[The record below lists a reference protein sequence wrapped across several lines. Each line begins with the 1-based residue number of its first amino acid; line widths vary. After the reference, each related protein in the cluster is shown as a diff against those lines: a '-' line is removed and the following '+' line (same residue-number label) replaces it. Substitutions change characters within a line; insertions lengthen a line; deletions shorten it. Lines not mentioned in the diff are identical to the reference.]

1 MSTPNAAT
9 DGKGASDNNQWLA
22 MIYGFFLWQMPENVN
37 NSAYHKQS
45 SDSLLFLKTYAVV
58 QEKVLNDKLLVFQKS
73 TKKCVNF
80 LAGDINLVK
89 FSLKSQDNPKLPA
102 EIMGYLK
109 FASRLCQEVKKE
121 INIRV
126 NLSSTNKIPL

>member
-1 MSTPNAAT
+1 
-9 DGKGASDNNQWLA
+9 
-22 MIYGFFLWQMPENVN
+22 MPENIN

-45 SDSLLFLKTYAVV
+45 SDSVLFLKTYAVV
-58 QEKVLNDKLLVFQKS
+58 QEKVLNDKLLIFQKS

-89 FSLKSQDNPKLPA
+89 FSLKSHDNPKLPA

-109 FASRLCQEVKKE
+109 SVSRLCQEVKK
-121 INIRV
+121 
-126 NLSSTNKIPL
+126 K